1 MILGSDAFAA
11 GRNVMARSGLK
22 ILKRARFR
30 SGIKDKTRL
39 SRQEKYDMIKN
50 DYAIRVPDRVK
61 REAGAKPAQPP
72 LL

>member
-39 SRQEKYDMIKN
+39 SRQEKCDMIRN
-50 DYAIRVPDRVK
+50 NYAIRVPDRVK